1 MSVLVSPIMAGGAP
15 SVAPGEPRPVGL
27 SRIPVASGPPR
38 LRRRWR
44 RAVVRTRP
52 VARTRAVV
60 RTRAE
65 RGTRRE
71 HPRILR
77 EETAV

>member
-15 SVAPGEPRPVGL
+15 PVTPGEPRPVEL
-27 SRIPVASGPPR
+27 SCIPVASGPPR

-44 RAVVRTRP
+44 RAVVRTGTERG
-52 VARTRAVV
+52 
-60 RTRAE
+60 TRAE

-71 HPRILR
+71 HPRVLR
-77 EETAV
+77 EETTV

>member
-15 SVAPGEPRPVGL
+15 SVTPGEPRPVEL

-44 RAVVRTRP
+44 RPAVRTGT
-52 VARTRAVV
+52 A
-60 RTRAE
+60 

-71 HPRILR
+71 HPRVLR
-77 EETAV
+77 EETTV